1 MHSLHWTFCIVT
13 PALCWRINSCKTVPP
28 ARAKDVVNMEG
39 LSSVQ
44 SLDRLGRRGNMRDDS
59 AEILFRKLEV
69 TIQIFVQGPSMSH
82 FTGPLRNKGNC
93 HGSHKK
99 IVWCIWLKKKGR
111 SFLAGWSDPLDCNP
125 AAIVRLLVVAEW
137 GSFSV
142 LPKRTAHIRQCLSR
156 LHMSHNTL

>member
-1 MHSLHWTFCIVT
+1 
-13 PALCWRINSCKTVPP
+13 
-28 ARAKDVVNMEG
+28 MER

-82 FTGPLRNKGNC
+82 FKGPPRNQGNC
-93 HGSHKK
+93 HGSHDKT
-99 IVWCIWLKKKGR
+99 VRCIWLKNKGR
-111 SFLAGWSDPLDCNP
+111 SFLAGWSDPLDGKP
-125 AAIVRLLVVAEW
+125 AAIVQLLVVAEW

-142 LPKRTAHIRQCLSR
+142 LSKQQQQRTAHTRQCLSR
-156 LHMSHNTL
+156 HRMSHSTL

>member
-1 MHSLHWTFCIVT
+1 MLADQLMQNCPTCQSQT
-13 PALCWRINSCKTVPP
+13 RCKHGEAQLSPVPRP
-28 ARAKDVVNMEG
+28 IG
-39 LSSVQ
+39 SS
-44 SLDRLGRRGNMRDDS
+44 GGHENDS
-59 AEILFRKLEV
+59 AEIVFRKLEV